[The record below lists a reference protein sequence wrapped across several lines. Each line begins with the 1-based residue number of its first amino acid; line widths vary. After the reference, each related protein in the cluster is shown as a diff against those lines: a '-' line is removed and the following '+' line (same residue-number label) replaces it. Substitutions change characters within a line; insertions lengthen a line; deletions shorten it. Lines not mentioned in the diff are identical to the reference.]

1 MVTELGL
8 RNNRLLLY
16 ALLYG
21 FSQDKSGGYSG
32 KQDYL
37 MEWLGCSRAAL
48 FNLIQELKR
57 QGLLYEAVADS
68 GQKTLRTA
76 RYPCLNN
83 RHDVQSLDMPCP
95 ENRHDVQNLDTAC
108 PENRHENVQNLDMA
122 CPENRHPTIYN
133 NTDNTIYNYS
143 CSRGPE
149 TPTTPPTA
157 EEVAAYCRERGNDID
172 ARRFVDYYAVS
183 GWKRGGEPIED
194 WRALIRLWEQ
204 NGRANKAAP
213 VTETSAAGNGTNGE
227 AAKNSFDTDD
237 FWAAALKK
245 SYGG

>member
-1 MVTELGL
+1 MVMELGL
-8 RNNRLLLY
+8 WNNRLLLY

-37 MEWLGCSRAAL
+37 MEWLGCSRASL

-83 RHDVQSLDMPCP
+83 RHDVQ
-95 ENRHDVQNLDTAC
+95 NLDTAC
-108 PENRHENVQNLDMA
+108 PENRHENVQNLDTA

-143 CSRGPE
+143 CSRGAE
-149 TPTTPPTA
+149 TTTPPTA

-183 GWKRGGEPIED
+183 GWKRGGKPIED

>member
-8 RNNRLLLY
+8 SGKALLLY
-16 ALLYG
+16 ALIHG

-32 KQDYL
+32 RQDYL
-37 MEWLGCSRAAL
+37 MEWLGCSRTAL
-48 FNLIQELKR
+48 YRSIQELKKQGILQELVAENGQQILCTTR
-57 QGLLYEAVADS
+57 Q
-68 GQKTLRTA
+68 
-76 RYPCLNN
+76 PCSKMK
-83 RHDVQSLDMPCP
+83 HDVSKTNMPCSKMKH
-95 ENRHDVQNLDTAC
+95 EDVSKTNTPC
-108 PENRHENVQNLDMA
+108 FKNE
-122 CPENRHPTIYN
+122 HPTIYN
-133 NTDNTIYNYS
+133 NTDNTMYNYS
-143 CSRGPE
+143 CSRGTE
-149 TPTTPPTA
+149 TPPPPTT
-157 EEVAAYCRERGNDID
+157 EEVEAYCRERGNDID

-183 GWKRGGEPIED
+183 GWKRGGKPIED

-213 VTETSAAGNGTNGE
+213 VTGTSAAGNGTNGE

>member
-8 RNNRLLLY
+8 SGKALLLY
-16 ALLYG
+16 ALIYG

-37 MEWLGCSRAAL
+37 MGWLGCSRTAL
-48 FNLIQELKR
+48 YRCIQDLKK
-57 QGLLYEAVADS
+57 QGILHEIVTEN
-68 GQKTLRTA
+68 GQQMLRTT
-76 RYPCLNN
+76 RQPCSKMK
-83 RHDVQSLDMPCP
+83 HDVSNLNTACSKMK
-95 ENRHDVQNLDTAC
+95 HADVSETDTAC
-108 PENRHENVQNLDMA
+108 FKNE
-122 CPENRHPTIYN
+122 HPTIYN

-143 CSRGPE
+143 CSRAPE
-149 TPTTPPTA
+149 TTTPPTA

-172 ARRFVDYYAVS
+172 AGRFVDYYAVA
-183 GWKRGGEPIED
+183 GWKLKGKPIED
-194 WRALIRLWEQ
+194 WRALIRLWET

-213 VTETSAAGNGTNGE
+213 VAETSAAGNGESAGE
-227 AAKNSFDTDD
+227 ASKNSFDTDD

>member
-21 FSQDKSGGYSG
+21 FSQDKNGGGYSG

-37 MEWLGCSRAAL
+37 MEWLGCSREAL
-48 FNLIQELKR
+48 RKYIIELKER
-57 QGLLYEAVADS
+57 GLLYEVTSELGVKYLKTTRNPCQNNWHDANNLGMECQNS
-68 GQKTLRTA
+68 G
-76 RYPCLNN
+76 
-83 RHDVQSLDMPCP
+83 
-95 ENRHDVQNLDTAC
+95 
-108 PENRHENVQNLDMA
+108 HEDAKNIGTECQ
-122 CPENRHPTIYN
+122 ENRHPTIYN
-133 NTDNTIYNYS
+133 TTDNTIYNYS
-143 CSRGPE
+143 CSRGAE
-149 TPTTPPTA
+149 TTTPPTA

-172 ARRFVDYYAVS
+172 ASRFVDYYAVS
-183 GWKRGGEPIED
+183 GWKLRGKPIED

-213 VTETSAAGNGTNGE
+213 VTETSAAGNGTNSE

>member
-21 FSQDKSGGYSG
+21 FSQDKNGGGYSG

-37 MEWLGCSRAAL
+37 MEWLGCSREAL
-48 FNLIQELKR
+48 RKYIIELKER
-57 QGLLYEAVADS
+57 GLLYEVTSELGVKCLKTTRNSCQINWHDANNLGMECQNS
-68 GQKTLRTA
+68 G
-76 RYPCLNN
+76 
-83 RHDVQSLDMPCP
+83 
-95 ENRHDVQNLDTAC
+95 
-108 PENRHENVQNLDMA
+108 HEDAKNIGTECQ
-122 CPENRHPTIYN
+122 ENRHPTIYN
-133 NTDNTIYNYS
+133 TTDNTIYNYS
-143 CSRGPE
+143 CSRGAE
-149 TPTTPPTA
+149 TTTPPTA

-172 ARRFVDYYAVS
+172 ASRFVDYYAVS
-183 GWKRGGEPIED
+183 GWKLRGKPIED

-204 NGRANKAAP
+204 NGRANKNTAAGT
-213 VTETSAAGNGTNGE
+213 VGSGAAAGDGETSYDPSKTSYDPS
-227 AAKNSFDTDD
+227 KTSFDTDD

>member
-8 RNNRLLLY
+8 SGKALLLY
-16 ALLYG
+16 ALIHG

-32 KQDYL
+32 RQDYL
-37 MEWLGCSRAAL
+37 MEWLGCTRQSITNIMGKL
-48 FNLIQELKR
+48 VQ
-57 QGLLYEAVADS
+57 QGLIARVQSETGAVIYRTTPCKKTLHEVKNVDMAR
-68 GQKTLRTA
+68 QKTL
-76 RYPCLNN
+76 PEE
-83 RHDVQSLDMPCP
+83 VKKLDIEC
-95 ENRHDVQNLDTAC
+95 QKTL
-108 PENRHENVQNLDMA
+108 
-122 CPENRHPTIYN
+122 HPTIYN
-133 NTDNTIYNYS
+133 TTDNTIYNYS
-143 CSRGPE
+143 CSRGAE
-149 TPTTPPTA
+149 TTTPPTA

-183 GWKRGGEPIED
+183 GWKRGGKPIED

>member
-21 FSQDKSGGYSG
+21 FSQDKNGGYSG

-57 QGLLYEAVADS
+57 QGLLYEVVADS

-83 RHDVQSLDMPCP
+83 RHDVQNLDM
-95 ENRHDVQNLDTAC
+95 AC
-108 PENRHENVQNLDMA
+108 PENRHENVQNLDTA

-143 CSRGPE
+143 CSRGAE
-149 TPTTPPTA
+149 TTTPPTA

>member
-37 MEWLGCSRAAL
+37 MEWLGCSRTAL
-48 FNLIQELKR
+48 YRSIQELKKQGILQELVAENGQQILCTTR
-57 QGLLYEAVADS
+57 Q
-68 GQKTLRTA
+68 
-76 RYPCLNN
+76 PCSKMK
-83 RHDVQSLDMPCP
+83 HDVSKTNMPCSKMKH
-95 ENRHDVQNLDTAC
+95 EDVSKTNTPC
-108 PENRHENVQNLDMA
+108 FKNE
-122 CPENRHPTIYN
+122 HPTIYN

-143 CSRGPE
+143 CSRGAE
-149 TPTTPPTA
+149 TPTTPTTPPKV
-157 EEVAAYCRERGNDID
+157 EEVEAYCRERGNDID

-183 GWKRGGEPIED
+183 GWKRGGKPIED

>member
-8 RNNRLLLY
+8 SGKALLLY
-16 ALLYG
+16 ALIHG

-32 KQDYL
+32 RQDYL
-37 MEWLGCSRAAL
+37 MEWLGCTRQSIT
-48 FNLIQELKR
+48 NIMGKLIQ
-57 QGLLYEAVADS
+57 QGLITREQSETGAVIYRTTPCKKTLHEVKNVDMAR
-68 GQKTLRTA
+68 QKTL
-76 RYPCLNN
+76 PEE
-83 RHDVQSLDMPCP
+83 VKKLDIEC
-95 ENRHDVQNLDTAC
+95 QKTL
-108 PENRHENVQNLDMA
+108 
-122 CPENRHPTIYN
+122 HPTIYN

-143 CSRGPE
+143 CSRGLE
-149 TPTTPPTA
+149 TPTPPTTPPKV
-157 EEVAAYCRERGNDID
+157 EEVEAYCRERGNDID

-183 GWKRGGEPIED
+183 GWKRGGKPIED

>member
-8 RNNRLLLY
+8 SGKALLLY
-16 ALLYG
+16 ALIHG

-32 KQDYL
+32 RQDYL
-37 MEWLGCSRAAL
+37 MEWLGCTRQSITNIMGKL
-48 FNLIQELKR
+48 VQ
-57 QGLLYEAVADS
+57 QGLIARVQSETGAVIYRTTPCKKTLHEVKKDDMAC
-68 GQKTLRTA
+68 QKTL
-76 RYPCLNN
+76 PEEVKKL
-83 RHDVQSLDMPCP
+83 DVECQKTL
-95 ENRHDVQNLDTAC
+95 
-108 PENRHENVQNLDMA
+108 
-122 CPENRHPTIYN
+122 HPTIYN

-143 CSRGPE
+143 CSRGAE
-149 TPTTPPTA
+149 TTTPPTA

-183 GWKRGGEPIED
+183 GWKRGGKPIED

>member
-21 FSQDKSGGYSG
+21 FSQDKNGGYSG

-57 QGLLYEAVADS
+57 QGLLYEVVADS

-83 RHDVQSLDMPCP
+83 RHDVQNLDM
-95 ENRHDVQNLDTAC
+95 AC
-108 PENRHENVQNLDMA
+108 PENRHENVQNLDTA

-143 CSRGPE
+143 CSRCAE
-149 TPTTPPTA
+149 TTTPPTA

-183 GWKRGGEPIED
+183 GWKRGGKPIED

-213 VTETSAAGNGTNGE
+213 VTETSAAGNGTNSE

>member
-8 RNNRLLLY
+8 SGERLLLF

-21 FSQDKSGGYSG
+21 FSQGGDGYSG

-37 MEWLGCSRAAL
+37 MDWLGCSRRSIL
-48 FNLIQELKR
+48 NYTTELKAKGCLVETTSPTGQR
-57 QGLLYEAVADS
+57 ILRAVRKSCANI
-68 GQKTLRTA
+68 A
-76 RYPCLNN
+76 
-83 RHDVQSLDMPCP
+83 HDA
-95 ENRHDVQNLDTAC
+95 QNFPTECANSAHGDAQIFPTECA
-108 PENRHENVQNLDMA
+108 NFAHS
-122 CPENRHPTIYN
+122 TIYN

-143 CSRGPE
+143 CSRAPE
-149 TPTTPPTA
+149 TTTPPTA

-183 GWKRGGEPIED
+183 GWKRGGKPIED

>member
-8 RNNRLLLY
+8 SGKALLLY
-16 ALLYG
+16 ALIHG

-32 KQDYL
+32 RQDYL
-37 MEWLGCSRAAL
+37 MEWLGCTRQSITNIMGKL
-48 FNLIQELKR
+48 VQ
-57 QGLLYEAVADS
+57 QGLIARVQSETGAVIYRTTPCKKTLHEVKKDDMAC
-68 GQKTLRTA
+68 QKTL
-76 RYPCLNN
+76 PEEVKKL
-83 RHDVQSLDMPCP
+83 DVECQKTL
-95 ENRHDVQNLDTAC
+95 
-108 PENRHENVQNLDMA
+108 
-122 CPENRHPTIYN
+122 HPTIYN
-133 NTDNTIYNYS
+133 TTDNTIYNYS
-143 CSRGPE
+143 CSRGAE
-149 TPTTPPTA
+149 TTTPPTA

-183 GWKRGGEPIED
+183 GWKRGGKPIED

>member
-108 PENRHENVQNLDMA
+108 PENRH
-122 CPENRHPTIYN
+122 PTIYN

-143 CSRGPE
+143 CSSGTE
-149 TPTTPPTA
+149 TTPPPPTT
-157 EEVAAYCRERGNDID
+157 EEVEAYCRERGNDID

-183 GWKRGGEPIED
+183 GWKLRGKPIED

>member
-1 MVTELGL
+1 
-8 RNNRLLLY
+8 
-16 ALLYG
+16 
-21 FSQDKSGGYSG
+21 
-32 KQDYL
+32 

-57 QGLLYEAVADS
+57 QGLLYEVVADS

-83 RHDVQSLDMPCP
+83 RHDVQNLDM
-95 ENRHDVQNLDTAC
+95 AC
-108 PENRHENVQNLDMA
+108 PENRHENVQNLDTA

-143 CSRGPE
+143 CSRGAE
-149 TPTTPPTA
+149 TTTPPTA

-183 GWKRGGEPIED
+183 GWKRGGKPIED

>member
-8 RNNRLLLY
+8 SGKALLLY
-16 ALLYG
+16 ALIHG

-32 KQDYL
+32 RQDYL
-37 MEWLGCSRAAL
+37 MEWLGCSRTAL
-48 FNLIQELKR
+48 YRSIQELKKQGILQEFVAENGQQILCTTR
-57 QGLLYEAVADS
+57 Q
-68 GQKTLRTA
+68 
-76 RYPCLNN
+76 PCSKMK
-83 RHDVQSLDMPCP
+83 HDVSKTNMPCSKMKH
-95 ENRHDVQNLDTAC
+95 EDVSKTNTPC
-108 PENRHENVQNLDMA
+108 FKNE
-122 CPENRHPTIYN
+122 HPTIYN

-149 TPTTPPTA
+149 TPPTPPTTPPKV
-157 EEVAAYCRERGNDID
+157 EEVEAYCRERGNDID

-183 GWKRGGEPIED
+183 GWKLSGKPIED

>member
-8 RNNRLLLY
+8 SGKALLLY
-16 ALLYG
+16 ALIHG

-32 KQDYL
+32 RQDYL
-37 MEWLGCSRAAL
+37 MEWLGCSRTAL
-48 FNLIQELKR
+48 YRNIQELKKQGILQELVAENGQQILCTTR
-57 QGLLYEAVADS
+57 Q
-68 GQKTLRTA
+68 
-76 RYPCLNN
+76 PCSKMK
-83 RHDVQSLDMPCP
+83 HDVSKTNMPCSKMKH
-95 ENRHDVQNLDTAC
+95 EDVSKTNTPC
-108 PENRHENVQNLDMA
+108 FKNE
-122 CPENRHPTIYN
+122 HPTIYN

-149 TPTTPPTA
+149 TPTPPTT
-157 EEVAAYCRERGNDID
+157 EEVEAYCRERGNDID

-183 GWKRGGEPIED
+183 GWKRGGKPIED

>member
-21 FSQDKSGGYSG
+21 FSQDKNGGYSG

-57 QGLLYEAVADS
+57 QGLLYEVVADS

-83 RHDVQSLDMPCP
+83 RHDVQNLDM
-95 ENRHDVQNLDTAC
+95 AC
-108 PENRHENVQNLDMA
+108 PENRHENVQNLDTA

-143 CSRGPE
+143 CSRGAE
-149 TPTTPPTA
+149 TTTPPKV
-157 EEVAAYCRERGNDID
+157 EEVEAYCRERGNDID

-183 GWKRGGEPIED
+183 GWKRGGKLIED

>member
-8 RNNRLLLY
+8 SGKALLLY
-16 ALLYG
+16 ALIHG

-32 KQDYL
+32 RQDYL
-37 MEWLGCSRAAL
+37 MEWLGCSRTAL
-48 FNLIQELKR
+48 YRSIQELKKQGILQELVAENGQQILCTTR
-57 QGLLYEAVADS
+57 Q
-68 GQKTLRTA
+68 
-76 RYPCLNN
+76 PCSKMK
-83 RHDVQSLDMPCP
+83 HDVSKTNMPCSKMKH
-95 ENRHDVQNLDTAC
+95 EDVSKTNTPC
-108 PENRHENVQNLDMA
+108 FKNE
-122 CPENRHPTIYN
+122 HPTIYN

-149 TPTTPPTA
+149 TPTTPPKV
-157 EEVAAYCRERGNDID
+157 EEVEAYCGERGNDID

-183 GWKRGGEPIED
+183 GWKRGGKPIED

>member
-8 RNNRLLLY
+8 SGKALLLY
-16 ALLYG
+16 ALIHG

-32 KQDYL
+32 RQDYL
-37 MEWLGCSRAAL
+37 MEWLGCTRQSIT
-48 FNLIQELKR
+48 NIMGKLIQ
-57 QGLLYEAVADS
+57 QGLITREQSETGAVIYRTTPCKKTLHEVKNVDMAR
-68 GQKTLRTA
+68 QKTL
-76 RYPCLNN
+76 PEE
-83 RHDVQSLDMPCP
+83 VKKLDIEC
-95 ENRHDVQNLDTAC
+95 QKTL
-108 PENRHENVQNLDMA
+108 
-122 CPENRHPTIYN
+122 HPTIYN

-149 TPTTPPTA
+149 TPTPPTTPPTA

-183 GWKRGGEPIED
+183 GWKLRGKPIED

>member
-8 RNNRLLLY
+8 SGKALLLY
-16 ALLYG
+16 ALIHG

-32 KQDYL
+32 RQDYL
-37 MEWLGCSRAAL
+37 MEWLGCTRQSITNIMGKL
-48 FNLIQELKR
+48 VQ
-57 QGLLYEAVADS
+57 QGLIARVQSETGAVIYQTTPCKKTLHEVKNVDMAR
-68 GQKTLRTA
+68 QKTL
-76 RYPCLNN
+76 PEE
-83 RHDVQSLDMPCP
+83 VKKLDIEC
-95 ENRHDVQNLDTAC
+95 QKTL
-108 PENRHENVQNLDMA
+108 
-122 CPENRHPTIYN
+122 HPTIYN

-149 TPTTPPTA
+149 TPTPPTTT
-157 EEVAAYCRERGNDID
+157 EEVEAYCRERGNDID

-183 GWKRGGEPIED
+183 GWKRGGKPIED

>member
-8 RNNRLLLY
+8 SGKALLLY
-16 ALLYG
+16 ALIHG

-32 KQDYL
+32 VQDYL
-37 MEWLGCSRAAL
+37 MQWLRCSRTAL
-48 FNLIQELKR
+48 YRYIQELKK
-57 QGLLYEAVADS
+57 QGILQELVTEN
-68 GQKTLRTA
+68 GQQILRTT
-76 RYPCLNN
+76 RQPCSKMK
-83 RHDVQSLDMPCP
+83 HDVSKTNTPCSKMKHEDVSKTNMPCFKN
-95 ENRHDVQNLDTAC
+95 E
-108 PENRHENVQNLDMA
+108 
-122 CPENRHPTIYN
+122 HPTIYN

-149 TPTTPPTA
+149 TPTPPTTPPKV
-157 EEVAAYCRERGNDID
+157 EEVEAYCRERGNDID
-172 ARRFVDYYAVS
+172 AGRFVDYYAVS
-183 GWKRGGEPIED
+183 GWKLRGKPIED

>member
-83 RHDVQSLDMPCP
+83 RHDVQSF
-95 ENRHDVQNLDTAC
+95 DT
-108 PENRHENVQNLDMA
+108 A

-149 TPTTPPTA
+149 TPTPPTTPPKV
-157 EEVAAYCRERGNDID
+157 EEVEAYCRERGNDID
-172 ARRFVDYYAVS
+172 AGRFVDYYAVS
-183 GWKRGGEPIED
+183 GWKLRGKPIED

>member
-1 MVTELGL
+1 MA
-8 RNNRLLLY
+8 R
-16 ALLYG
+16 
-21 FSQDKSGGYSG
+21 
-32 KQDYL
+32 
-37 MEWLGCSRAAL
+37 
-48 FNLIQELKR
+48 
-57 QGLLYEAVADS
+57 
-68 GQKTLRTA
+68 QKTL
-76 RYPCLNN
+76 PEE
-83 RHDVQSLDMPCP
+83 VKKLDIEC
-95 ENRHDVQNLDTAC
+95 QKTL
-108 PENRHENVQNLDMA
+108 
-122 CPENRHPTIYN
+122 HPTIYN

-149 TPTTPPTA
+149 TPTPPTTPPKV
-157 EEVAAYCRERGNDID
+157 EEVEAYCRERGNDID

-183 GWKRGGEPIED
+183 GWKLRGKPIED

>member
-21 FSQDKSGGYSG
+21 FSQDKNGGYSG

-57 QGLLYEAVADS
+57 QGLLYEVVADS

-83 RHDVQSLDMPCP
+83 RHDVQNLDM
-95 ENRHDVQNLDTAC
+95 AC
-108 PENRHENVQNLDMA
+108 PENRHENVQNLDTA

-143 CSRGPE
+143 CSRGAE
-149 TPTTPPTA
+149 TTTPPTA

-183 GWKRGGEPIED
+183 GWKRGGKPIED

>member
-21 FSQDKSGGYSG
+21 FSQDKNGGGYSG

-57 QGLLYEAVADS
+57 QGLLYETVADN

-76 RYPCLNN
+76 RYPCLKN
-83 RHDVQSLDMPCP
+83 RHDVQNLDMPCP
-95 ENRHDVQNLDTAC
+95 ENRHEDVQNLDTAC
-108 PENRHENVQNLDMA
+108 S
-122 CPENRHPTIYN
+122 ENRHPTIYN
-133 NTDNTIYNYS
+133 TTDNTIYNYS
-143 CSRGPE
+143 CSRAPE
-149 TPTTPPTA
+149 TTTPPTA

-172 ARRFVDYYAVS
+172 AGRFVDYYAVS
-183 GWKRGGEPIED
+183 GWKLKGKPIED

-213 VTETSAAGNGTNGE
+213 AAGTSAAGNGESAGE

-237 FWAAALKK
+237 FWAAAIKK

>member
-8 RNNRLLLY
+8 SGKALLLY
-16 ALLYG
+16 ALIHG

-32 KQDYL
+32 RQDYL
-37 MEWLGCSRAAL
+37 MEWLGCSRTAL
-48 FNLIQELKR
+48 YRSIQELKKQGILQEYVAENGQQVLCTTR
-57 QGLLYEAVADS
+57 Q
-68 GQKTLRTA
+68 
-76 RYPCLNN
+76 PCSKMK
-83 RHDVQSLDMPCP
+83 HDVSKTNMPCSKMKH
-95 ENRHDVQNLDTAC
+95 EDVSKTNTPC
-108 PENRHENVQNLDMA
+108 FKNE
-122 CPENRHPTIYN
+122 HPTIYN

-149 TPTTPPTA
+149 TPPPPTPPKV
-157 EEVAAYCRERGNDID
+157 EEVEAYCRERGNDID

-183 GWKRGGEPIED
+183 GWKRGGKPIED